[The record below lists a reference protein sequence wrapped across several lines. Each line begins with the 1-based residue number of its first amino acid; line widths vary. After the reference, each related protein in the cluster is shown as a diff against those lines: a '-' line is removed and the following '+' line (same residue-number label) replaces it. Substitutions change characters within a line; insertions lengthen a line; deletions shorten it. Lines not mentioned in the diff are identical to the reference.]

1 MKGGELA
8 MDRKLSKLGILL
20 IIFTLMF
27 LAACEGMVSPKPIER
42 KEPVQEQNT
51 EIDDKKLK
59 IGFSM
64 DTLEEERW
72 PKDRDLFKEGVE
84 ALGSEVV
91 IREAKGDDALQI
103 VQAETLISEGIDI
116 LVIVPHNAE
125 AVATIVNKA
134 HSAGI
139 KVISYDRLVKNSAID
154 LYISFDNELVGEL
167 QAKAITKLV
176 PKGKY
181 AYIGGANTD
190 NNAHLIKKGV
200 FSVLQPLIDKGDI
213 QVVYDQWTENWS
225 PENARAN
232 MEEALRINDNDI
244 DAVIA
249 ANDSTAGGIIEALAA
264 QGLVGKIPVA
274 GQDADL
280 AAAQRIV
287 EGTQT
292 MTIYKPIKTL
302 AYEAAKVAIQMA
314 KGEEIVTDRKINN
327 GKMDIPS
334 LLLPPIPVDK
344 KNMDETIIAD
354 GFHLREDVYRGKSEK

>member
-1 MKGGELA
+1 MG
-8 MDRKLSKLGILL
+8 RKLRKAGLL
-20 IIFTLMF
+20 NVIFLLML
-27 LAACEGMVSPKPIER
+27 LAACEEGVSPTLKDR
-42 KEPVQEQNT
+42 KEPEKERVAHPE
-51 EIDDKKLK
+51 EKLK

-72 PKDRDLFKEGVE
+72 PRDRDLFKEAVM
-84 ALGSEVV
+84 ALGAEVV
-91 IREAKGDDALQI
+91 IREAKGDDTLQI
-103 VQAETLISEGIDI
+103 VQAETLISEGIDL

-125 AVATIVNKA
+125 AVATIVSKA

-139 KVISYDRLVKNSAID
+139 KVISYDRLVNNSSVD

-167 QAKAITKLV
+167 QAQAITRLV

-181 AYIGGANTD
+181 VYIGGANTD
-190 NNAHLIKKGV
+190 NNAHLVKKGV
-200 FSVLQPLIDKGDI
+200 FNVLQPFIDRGDI
-213 QVVYDQWTENWS
+213 QIVYDQWTENWT

-232 MEEALRINDNDI
+232 MEAALKINNNEI

-249 ANDSTAGGIIEALAA
+249 ANDATAGGVIKALEA
-264 QGLVGKIPVA
+264 QGLSGEIPVA

-302 AYEAAKVAIQMA
+302 AYEAARAAIKMA
-314 KGEEIVTDRKINN
+314 DGETIATDRKIYN
-327 GKMDIPS
+327 GKLEIPS
-334 LLLPPIPVDK
+334 LLLAPIAVDK
-344 KNMDETIIAD
+344 NNIDETIIAD
-354 GFHLREDVYRGKSEK
+354 GFHLRDEVYRRIGD

>member
-1 MKGGELA
+1 MVKRL
-8 MDRKLSKLGILL
+8 RKVGLL
-20 IIFTLMF
+20 NLIFLLML
-27 LAACEGMVSPKPIER
+27 LAACEEGVSPMQKENKEAENER
-42 KEPVQEQNT
+42 VTDPE
-51 EIDDKKLK
+51 DKLK

-72 PKDRDLFKEGVE
+72 PRDRDLFKEAVE
-84 ALGSEVV
+84 SLGAEVV
-91 IREAKGDDALQI
+91 IREAKGDDTLQI
-103 VQAETLISEGIDI
+103 VQAETLISEGVDL

-139 KVISYDRLVKNSAID
+139 KVISYDRLVKNSSVD

-167 QAKAITKLV
+167 QAQAITKLV

-181 AYIGGANTD
+181 VYIGGANTD
-190 NNAHLIKKGV
+190 NNAHLLKNGV
-200 FSVLQPLIDKGDI
+200 FNVLQPFIDSGDI
-213 QVVYDQWTENWS
+213 QIVYDQWTENWT

-232 MEEALRINDNDI
+232 MEAALEINNNEI

-249 ANDSTAGGIIEALAA
+249 ANDATAGGVIKALEA
-264 QGLVGKIPVA
+264 QGLEGEIPVA

-287 EGTQT
+287 QGTQT

-302 AYEAAKVAIQMA
+302 AYEAARAAIKMA
-314 KGEEIVTDRKINN
+314 QGETISTNRKMNN
-327 GKMDIPS
+327 GKLEIPS
-334 LLLPPIPVDK
+334 LLLAPIGVDK
-344 KNMDETIIAD
+344 NNIDDTIIAD
-354 GFHLREDVYRGKSEK
+354 GFHQRDEVYGK

>member
-1 MKGGELA
+1 MVKSL
-8 MDRKLSKLGILL
+8 RKVGLL
-20 IIFTLMF
+20 YLIFLLML
-27 LAACEGMVSPKPIER
+27 LAACEEGVSPMQNENKEAENER
-42 KEPVQEQNT
+42 VTDPE
-51 EIDDKKLK
+51 DKLK

-72 PKDRDLFKEGVE
+72 PRDRDLFKEAVE
-84 ALGSEVV
+84 SLGAEVV
-91 IREAKGDDALQI
+91 IREAKGDDTLQI
-103 VQAETLISEGIDI
+103 VQAETLISEGVDL

-139 KVISYDRLVKNSAID
+139 KVISYDRLVKNSSVD

-167 QAKAITKLV
+167 QAQAITKLV

-181 AYIGGANTD
+181 VYIGGANTD
-190 NNAHLIKKGV
+190 NNAHLLKNGV
-200 FSVLQPLIDKGDI
+200 FNVLQPFIDRGDI
-213 QVVYDQWTENWS
+213 QIVYDQWTENWT

-232 MEEALRINDNDI
+232 MEAALEINNNEI

-249 ANDSTAGGIIEALAA
+249 ANDATAGGVIKALEA
-264 QGLVGKIPVA
+264 QGLEGEIPVA

-287 EGTQT
+287 QGTQT

-302 AYEAAKVAIQMA
+302 AYEAARAAIKMA
-314 KGEEIVTDRKINN
+314 QGETISTNRKMNN
-327 GKMDIPS
+327 GKLEIPS
-334 LLLPPIPVDK
+334 LLLAPIGVDK
-344 KNMDETIIAD
+344 NNIDDTIIAD
-354 GFHLREDVYRGKSEK
+354 GFHQRDEVYGK

>member
-1 MKGGELA
+1 MGRRL
-8 MDRKLSKLGILL
+8 RKLGLL
-20 IIFTLMF
+20 NCIFF
-27 LAACEGMVSPKPIER
+27 LLFLVACEGKVSPEPIES
-42 KEPVQEQNT
+42 KEPEKEMITPVEEN
-51 EIDDKKLK
+51 IK

-72 PKDRDLFKEGVE
+72 PKDRDLFKEAVE
-84 ALGSEVV
+84 ALGAEVL

-103 VQAETLISEGIDI
+103 VQSERLISEGIDL

-139 KVISYDRLVKNSAID
+139 KVISYDRLVKNSSVD

-167 QAKAITKLV
+167 QAQAITKLV

-181 AYIGGANTD
+181 VYIGGANTD
-190 NNAHLIKKGV
+190 NNAHLLKKGV
-200 FSVLQPLIDKGDI
+200 FNVLQPFIDRGDI
-213 QVVYDQWTENWS
+213 QIVYDQWTENWD
-225 PENARAN
+225 PENARSY
-232 MEEALRINDNDI
+232 MEAALKINKNEI

-249 ANDSTAGGIIEALAA
+249 ANDATAGGVIEALAA
-264 QGLVGKIPVA
+264 QGLTGKIPVA

-302 AYEAAKVAIQMA
+302 AYEAATVAIKMVN
-314 KGEEIVTDRKINN
+314 GETIPTDRKVNN
-327 GKMDIPS
+327 GKLQIPS
-334 LLLPPIPVDK
+334 LLLPPIAVDK
-344 KNMDETIIAD
+344 NNMDKTIIED
-354 GFHLREDVYRGKSEK
+354 GFHFRDEVYKNIRE

>member
-1 MKGGELA
+1 MA
-8 MDRKLSKLGILL
+8 RKLRKAFLL
-20 IIFTLMF
+20 NLIFLLML
-27 LAACEGMVSPKPIER
+27 LAACEERVARIPKEN
-42 KEPVQEQNT
+42 KEPEKEKNT
-51 EIDDKKLK
+51 HLEEKLK

-72 PKDRDLFKEGVE
+72 PKDRDLFKEAVE
-84 ALGSEVV
+84 ALGAEVV

-103 VQAETLISEGIDI
+103 VQAETLISEGIDL

-125 AVATIVNKA
+125 AVATIVSKA

-139 KVISYDRLVKNSAID
+139 KVISYDRLVNNSSVD

-167 QAKAITKLV
+167 QAQNITKLV

-181 AYIGGANTD
+181 VYIGGASTD
-190 NNAHLIKKGV
+190 NNAHLVKKGV
-200 FSVLQPLIDKGDI
+200 FNVLQPFIDRGDI
-213 QVVYDQWTENWS
+213 QIVYDQWTENWT

-232 MEEALRINDNDI
+232 MEAALKINNNEI

-249 ANDSTAGGIIEALAA
+249 ANDATAGGVIKALEA
-264 QGLVGKIPVA
+264 QGLAGEIPVA

-302 AYEAAKVAIQMA
+302 AYEAARAAIKMA
-314 KGEEIVTDRKINN
+314 DGETIATDRKIYN
-327 GKMDIPS
+327 GKLEIPS
-334 LLLPPIPVDK
+334 LLLPPIAVGK
-344 KNMDETIIAD
+344 KNIDETIIAD
-354 GFHLREDVYRGKSEK
+354 GFHLRSEVYRKIGE

>member
-1 MKGGELA
+1 MG
-8 MDRKLSKLGILL
+8 RKLRKAGLL
-20 IIFTLMF
+20 NFIFHLLFMV
-27 LAACEGMVSPKPIER
+27 ACEGNVS
-42 KEPVQEQNT
+42 KEPIKSREPKK
-51 EIDDKKLK
+51 EITTPVEEKIK

-72 PKDRDLFKEGVE
+72 PKDRDLFMEAVE
-84 ALGSEVV
+84 ALGAEVI

-103 VQAETLISEGIDI
+103 VQAERLISEGIDL

-139 KVISYDRLVKNSAID
+139 KVISYDRLVKNSSVD

-167 QAKAITKLV
+167 QAQAITRLV

-181 AYIGGANTD
+181 VYIGGANTD
-190 NNAHLIKKGV
+190 HNAHLLKKGV
-200 FSVLQPLIDKGDI
+200 FNVLQPFIDRGDI
-213 QVVYDQWTENWS
+213 QIVYDQWTENWD
-225 PENARAN
+225 PENARTY
-232 MEEALRINDNDI
+232 MEAALKINKNEI

-249 ANDSTAGGIIEALAA
+249 ANDATAGGVIEALAA
-264 QGLVGKIPVA
+264 QGLTGKIPVA

-292 MTIYKPIKTL
+292 MTIYKPIQTL
-302 AYEAAKVAIQMA
+302 AYEAAIVAIKMVN
-314 KGEEIVTDRKINN
+314 GETIPTDRKVNN
-327 GKMDIPS
+327 GKLEIPS
-334 LLLPPIPVDK
+334 LLLPPIAVDK
-344 KNMDETIIAD
+344 NNMDKTIIED
-354 GFHLREDVYRGKSEK
+354 GFHFRDEVYKNIRE